1 MNNIREGMNNVR
13 NCMNNVRQGMTD
25 GMNNA
30 KNDTSNVKQG
40 MNNMRNG
47 MNKKPLLIIIVEDKA
62 MCKQKLM
69 NILQMWWVRSTEQT
83 ILL

>member
-1 MNNIREGMNNVR
+1 M
-13 NCMNNVRQGMTD
+13 D

-62 MCKQKLM
+62 MCK
-69 NILQMWWVRSTEQT
+69 
-83 ILL
+83 